1 MRFFKKK
8 IVIPFFVFLIGSGIL
23 GRIVYDINQQKLE
36 VDAAERNAINYKVL
50 LGGLI
55 IVLLMTGLTGALMIL
70 DEHRKKFKNLAVTDG
85 LTGIYNR
92 HGFDE
97 LVEEY
102 LKQYP
107 DQHCVA
113 IQFDIDDFKFIN
125 DMYGHAAGDRA
136 LCSLAESMRKQFPEN
151 AVLGRNGGDEFN
163 IFLSDCTCEDVKNQI
178 ERFTKM
184 KRTFLYD
191 GKDYTFSISLGY
203 AEYPAYAKNYSELMH
218 CADAA
223 LYEVK
228 LRGKHDCLA
237 YSEEFQTEIRTQLGF
252 ALKDISENVP
262 GAFIIYK
269 AAPKDDEI
277 LFANREMI
285 RLVGCESMKD
295 LLAYTERK
303 FGNLVRD
310 DEKGE
315 VEKSIWNQ
323 IETGNSEDYVYFH
336 LKKKDGTYVH
346 VLDHGRIVENG
357 HYGKVFYVLLMN
369 WDLIKQHYGNR
380 E

>member
-8 IVIPFFVFLIGSGIL
+8 FVIPFLVFLIGSGIL
-23 GRIVYDINQQKLE
+23 GRIIYDINQQKLE
-36 VDAAERNAINYKVL
+36 INTAERNAMNFKVL
-50 LGGLI
+50 LGGICI
-55 IVLLMTGLTGALMIL
+55 ILLMTGLTGALMIL
-70 DEHRKKFKNLAVTDG
+70 DEHRKNFKNLAVTDG

-97 LVEEY
+97 LVEDY
-102 LKQYP
+102 LRQYP
-107 DQHCVA
+107 NQQCVA
-113 IQFDIDDFKFIN
+113 VQFDIDDFKFIN
-125 DMYGHAAGDRA
+125 DMYGHAAGDKA
-136 LCSLAESMRKQFPEN
+136 LCNLAESMRKYFPEK
-151 AVLGRNGGDEFN
+151 AILGRNGGDEFN
-163 IFLSDCTCEDVKNQI
+163 IFLPDCTCEDVKKQI
-178 ERFTKM
+178 EKFTKL
-184 KRTFLYD
+184 KRTFPYN
-191 GKDYTFSISLGY
+191 GKNHTFSISLGY
-203 AEYPAYAKNYSELMH
+203 AEYPAYAKNFSELMH

-237 YSEEFQTEIRTQLGF
+237 YSDGLQMGIRTQLGF

-269 AAPKDDEI
+269 ADPEDDEI

-285 RLVGCESMKD
+285 RLAGYENMKD
-295 LLAYTERK
+295 MLTYTKRK

-310 DEKGE
+310 DEKEE
-315 VEKSIWNQ
+315 VEKNIWSQ
-323 IETGNSEDYVYFH
+323 IETGSSEDYVYFH
-336 LKKKDGTYVH
+336 LKKKDGTFVH

-380 E
+380 K